1 MDFLYI
7 HIIYKTMVTSNLLKY
22 FRFYDSRTIILNL
35 CTAIG
40 AFGGFPDAPAIF
52 TRTLQSYPMLKW
64 VLLSV
69 LIYQGGGEQ
78 DYQLALELTVI
89 IYFVYNILESY
100 EQSKQ
105 ELF

>member
-1 MDFLYI
+1 MVASHILNFLR
-7 HIIYKTMVTSNLLKY
+7 VD
-22 FRFYDSRTIILNL
+22 DSKTIILNL

-40 AFGGFPDAPAIF
+40 AWGGFPDAPAIF
-52 TRTLQSYPMLKW
+52 TRTVESYPMLKW

-78 DYQLALELTVI
+78 DFQLAVELTVI
-89 IYFVYNILESY
+89 IFFVYNILEKY
-100 EQSKQ
+100 EQSKT

>member
-1 MDFLYI
+1 MVASHILNFLR
-7 HIIYKTMVTSNLLKY
+7 VD
-22 FRFYDSRTIILNL
+22 DSRTLVLNL

-40 AFGGFPDAPAIF
+40 AWGGFPDAPAIF
-52 TRTLQSYPMLKW
+52 TRTVDSYPMLKW

-78 DYQLALELTVI
+78 DFQLAVELTVI
-89 IYFVYNILESY
+89 IFFVYNILEKY
-100 EQSKQ
+100 EQSKT

>member
-1 MDFLYI
+1 MVASHILSFLR
-7 HIIYKTMVTSNLLKY
+7 LD
-22 FRFYDSRTIILNL
+22 DSRTIILNL
-35 CTAIG
+35 ATAIG
-40 AFGGFPDAPAIF
+40 AWGGFPDAPAIF
-52 TRTLQSYPMLKW
+52 TRTVDSYPMLKW

-78 DYQLALELTVI
+78 DFQLAVELTVL

>member
-1 MDFLYI
+1 
-7 HIIYKTMVTSNLLKY
+7 MVTSHILDFL
-22 FRFYDSRTIILNL
+22 RVDDSRTLVLNL

-40 AFGGFPDAPAIF
+40 AWGGFPDAPAIF
-52 TRTLQSYPMLKW
+52 TRTIDSYPMLKW

-78 DYQLALELTVI
+78 DFQLAVELTVI
-89 IYFVYNILESY
+89 IFFVYNILEKY
-100 EQSKQ
+100 EQSKT

>member
-1 MDFLYI
+1 
-7 HIIYKTMVTSNLLKY
+7 MVTPHILSFLRLDNNSSK
-22 FRFYDSRTIILNL
+22 TIILNL

-40 AFGGFPDAPAIF
+40 AWGGFPDAPAIF
-52 TRTLQSYPMLKW
+52 TRTVDTYPILRW

-69 LIYQGGGEQ
+69 LIYQGGGAQ
-78 DYQLALELTVI
+78 DYQLAVELTVI
-89 IYFVYNILESY
+89 IYFIYNILKSY

>member
-1 MDFLYI
+1 
-7 HIIYKTMVTSNLLKY
+7 
-22 FRFYDSRTIILNL
+22 
-35 CTAIG
+35 
-40 AFGGFPDAPAIF
+40 
-52 TRTLQSYPMLKW
+52 MLKW

-78 DYQLALELTVI
+78 DYQLAVELTVL

>member
-1 MDFLYI
+1 
-7 HIIYKTMVTSNLLKY
+7 MVVSNILSYL
-22 FRFYDSRTIILNL
+22 RLDDSRTVVLNL

-40 AFGGFPDAPAIF
+40 AWGGFPDAPAIF
-52 TRTLQSYPMLKW
+52 TRTIESYPMLKW

-78 DYQLALELTVI
+78 DYQLAIELTIV